1 MADYRNIIPF
11 IKRFEGG
18 YVNHPNDKGGCTN
31 MGVTISTFR
40 QYYGRNK
47 TCEDLR
53 KLTEEQ
59 WQYIFKKGFWDRI
72 QGDKI
77 ECQSVANMIADYVWA
92 SGVYGIKYVQKL
104 LGVSA
109 DGVIGA
115 KTLLAINS
123 YPSSKELFERIR
135 QRRLDHFDAIVKNNP
150 SQKVFLKGWKRRVN
164 SMDWVG

>member
-77 ECQSVANMIADYVWA
+77 ECQSVANMIVDYVWA

-109 DGVIGA
+109 DGLIGS
-115 KTLLAINS
+115 KTLQAINS

-164 SMDWVG
+164 SMEWVG

>member
-77 ECQSVANMIADYVWA
+77 ECQSVANMMADYVWA

-109 DGVIGA
+109 DGLIGS
-115 KTLLAINS
+115 KTLQAINS

-150 SQKVFLKGWKRRVN
+150 SQKVFLKGWKRRVK

>member
-115 KTLLAINS
+115 KTLQAINS

>member
-11 IKRFEGG
+11 IKRWEGG

-104 LGVSA
+104 LGVSP

>member
-77 ECQSVANMIADYVWA
+77 ECQSVANMIVDYVWA

-109 DGVIGA
+109 DGLIGS
-115 KTLLAINS
+115 KTLQAINS

>member
-31 MGVTISTFR
+31 MGVTISIFR

-109 DGVIGA
+109 DGIIGA

>member
-109 DGVIGA
+109 DGLIGS
-115 KTLLAINS
+115 KTLQAINS

>member
-77 ECQSVANMIADYVWA
+77 ECQSVANMMADYVWA

-109 DGVIGA
+109 DGLIGS
-115 KTLLAINS
+115 KTLQAINS

>member
-11 IKRFEGG
+11 IKRWEGG

-115 KTLLAINS
+115 KTLQAINS